1 MSREEYA
8 NVIEVIF
15 LMLLAS
21 SNYTY
26 LYMSDIKT
34 TNYLY
39 LPMIILLNIV
49 MLYAV
54 AKMRFAIKSMPNL
67 FPNEKLVVVH
77 VLLFTTMTA
86 LWVV

>member
-1 MSREEYA
+1 
-8 NVIEVIF
+8 VIEVIF